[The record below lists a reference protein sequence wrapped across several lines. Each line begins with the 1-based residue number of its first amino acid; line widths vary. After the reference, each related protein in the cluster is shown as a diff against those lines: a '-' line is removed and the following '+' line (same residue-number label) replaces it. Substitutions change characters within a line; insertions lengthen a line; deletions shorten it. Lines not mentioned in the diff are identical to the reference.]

1 MSKAVKFA
9 VSISDSEFKELE
21 FFRRKR
27 HLSRSQFIR
36 ETIKLWKEETEKKR
50 LVRAYEEGYRRVP
63 ENPGIVKGWEKA
75 SLSALSS
82 EEW

>member
-9 VSISDSEFKELE
+9 VSVSDDEFKELE
-21 FFRRKR
+21 LFRKKS
-27 HLSRSQFIR
+27 HLSRSEFIR

-50 LVRAYEEGYRRVP
+50 LVRAYEEGYRRIP
-63 ENPGIVKGWEKA
+63 ESPVIVKGWEKA